1 MESHRSNSTSN
12 GAPICSHSDHEAV
25 AVAIAVR
32 RRTENPDYVPSRD
45 EAIRP
50 LVKETVELLS
60 AAAGSMYWRQ
70 VRESCH
76 FQTWSELLL
85 YCMLTHQVSDY
96 TYFVDFDLGVPCFL
110 IHVMPI
116 LSDLQLPKQNKADI
130 VTTKSKSTTC
140 SRRPDGSPCKV
151 LFHQG
156 HD

>member
-1 MESHRSNSTSN
+1 MESHRSNLTSN

-70 VRESCH
+70 VREICH

-96 TYFVDFDLGVPCFL
+96 T
-110 IHVMPI
+110 
-116 LSDLQLPKQNKADI
+116 
-130 VTTKSKSTTC
+130 
-140 SRRPDGSPCKV
+140 
-151 LFHQG
+151 
-156 HD
+156 